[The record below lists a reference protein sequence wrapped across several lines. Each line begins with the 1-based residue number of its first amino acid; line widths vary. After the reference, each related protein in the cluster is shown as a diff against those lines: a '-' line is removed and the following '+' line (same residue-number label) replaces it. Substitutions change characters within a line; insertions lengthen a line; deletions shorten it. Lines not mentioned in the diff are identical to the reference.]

1 MASGNFQYR
10 FPWVFERDS
19 FWISPVTSFG
29 LGLLNQDGTGLVLN
43 ASYGIHMQLRR
54 DRGDGIPP
62 VNLYV
67 AHQGVGLFG
76 RDRLI
81 FGLSLER

>member
-1 MASGNFQYR
+1 MAAGNLQYR
-10 FPWVFERDS
+10 PPWVFEHDS

-29 LGLLNQDGTGLVLN
+29 LGLLNQDGPGLVLN
-43 ASYGIHMQLRR
+43 ASYGLHVQLRR
-54 DRGDGIPP
+54 DHWDGTP

-67 AHQGVGLFG
+67 AHQGIGLFR